1 MSSIVTRTR
10 MRINIHG
17 RKASS
22 SFMTQRLGG
31 SGGMPPRKYLNCRHS
46 EIDSGAFWDAFSA
59 GQGIWMHIQIE
70 VGTAIC
76 TRRTIDRFSGK
87 LRRKGLADPNPL
99 CASTRGCYLIIIIIH
114 KTRKNRGGN
123 CLLCLKVAT
132 PLHSTAYTVL
142 PILSYSYYI
151 HTFVLHTLYVIFC
164 IPSCMHTPVIS
175 CVLVR
180 ISSSPLTVCMY
191 VCEVRDSVHTKS
203 TGPLSPVTLHIQ
215 STCVCVCVFTVI
227 VNTHFAFN
235 ILLQYIHVF
244 SYQTTINLP
253 SSCSCS

>member
-59 GQGIWMHIQIE
+59 GQGIWMHIQTE
-70 VGTAIC
+70 VRTAIC

-87 LRRKGLADPNPL
+87 LRWKGLADPNPL

-142 PILSYSYYI
+142 PILHSTELFI
-151 HTFVLHTLYVIFC
+151 LHTYLCATY
-164 IPSCMHTPVIS
+164 
-175 CVLVR
+175 
-180 ISSSPLTVCMY
+180 PLC
-191 VCEVRDSVHTKS
+191 
-203 TGPLSPVTLHIQ
+203 
-215 STCVCVCVFTVI
+215 
-227 VNTHFAFN
+227 N
-235 ILLQYIHVF
+235 ILY
-244 SYQTTINLP
+244 TIMHAHTSHKLCVGQNK
-253 SSCSCS
+253 